1 MRLDV
6 YLKET
11 GLVKSRSMA
20 AQCIKAGLVS
30 VDGRTDRRASFE
42 LSGSETVTLTG
53 LVHDYVGRGG
63 VKLEFALDCFGI
75 NVADMRAV
83 DIGASTGGFTDC
95 LLRRG
100 AAAVCA
106 VDSGHGQLDPRI
118 ASDPRVRS
126 LEGFNARFLT
136 SKDVG
141 YSADIAVLDVSF
153 ISQTLILPQI
163 GEILVP
169 DGIYVGLVKPQ
180 FELDRSA
187 LSHGGIVRDPKS
199 HALAVMRVA
208 KCAVDSGLSVCG
220 VAASPVTGGDGNR
233 EFLIYLK
240 NSTDGN
246 VSRESFESTVKEVCR
261 C

>member
-6 YLKET
+6 YLKDS

-42 LSGSETVTLTG
+42 LAGGEDVKLLG

-63 VKLEFALDCFGI
+63 VKLEFALDFFGI
-75 NVADMRAV
+75 DVSGMRAV

-118 ASDPRVRS
+118 AADSRVRS

-136 SKDVG
+136 ADDVG
-141 YSADIAVLDVSF
+141 YAADIAVLDVSF

-163 GEILVP
+163 GKILVP
-169 DGIYVGLVKPQ
+169 CGAYVGLVKPQ
-180 FELDRSA
+180 FELDRAA
-187 LSHGGIVRDPKS
+187 LSHGGIVREPKS
-199 HALAVMRVA
+199 HATAIRRVA
-208 KCAVDSGLSVCG
+208 KCARDFGLSVCG
-220 VAASPVTGGDGNR
+220 VAASPVKGGDGNR

-240 NSTDGN
+240 NSVHGGMND
-246 VSRESFESTVKEVCR
+246 EAFETNVKELCR